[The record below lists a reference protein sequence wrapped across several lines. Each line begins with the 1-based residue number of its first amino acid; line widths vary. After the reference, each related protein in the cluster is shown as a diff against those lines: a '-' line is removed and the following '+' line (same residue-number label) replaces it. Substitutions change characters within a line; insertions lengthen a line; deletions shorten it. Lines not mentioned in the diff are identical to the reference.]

1 VTERSAKPLVLIVE
15 DEPDLQGLLT
25 VLLTRA
31 DYDTVVATSGAAAI
45 RSVFERRPDLVLL
58 DVGLPDLDGWA
69 ILAEIRTSLSTPV
82 IMLTAHGNETAK
94 VRGLSSGAD
103 DYLVKPFSNAELM
116 ARITAVLR
124 RAPTTA
130 LATTDYVD
138 DHLTLNVARRTVTVG
153 DHESPVTPIE
163 FRVLT
168 TLTANAGRVLSAEEL
183 MEQAWDAAEASSPER
198 VKFTILRLRRKFD
211 WDPNG
216 PITSVRGFGYC
227 YDPSFTR
234 EASATLS
241 EAQ

>member
-1 VTERSAKPLVLIVE
+1 MTERSAKPLVLIVE

-82 IMLTAHGNETAK
+82 IMLTAHGNETDK

-153 DHESPVTPIE
+153 DHESAVTPIE

-183 MEQAWDAAEASSPER
+183 MEQAWDATEASSPER

-234 EASATLS
+234 EASAMLS
-241 EAQ
+241 EAP

>member
-1 VTERSAKPLVLIVE
+1 MTQRSAKPLVVIVE
-15 DEPDLQGLLT
+15 DEPDLQSLLT
-25 VLLTRA
+25 VLLSRA
-31 DYDTVVATSGAAAI
+31 NYDTAVASSGAAAI
-45 RSVFERRPDLVLL
+45 RTVFELRPDLVLL

-69 ILAEIRTSLSTPV
+69 ILAEIRASLSTPV
-82 IMLTAHGNETAK
+82 IMLTAHGNESDK
-94 VRGLSSGAD
+94 VLGLSSGAD

-116 ARITAVLR
+116 ARITAALR

-138 DHLTLNVARRTVTVG
+138 DHLKLNVARRTVTVG
-153 DHESPVTPIE
+153 DHESAVTPIE

-183 MEQAWDAAEASSPER
+183 MEQAWDATEASSPGR

-211 WDPNG
+211 WDQNG

-234 EASATLS
+234 EASATFS

>member
-1 VTERSAKPLVLIVE
+1 M
-15 DEPDLQGLLT
+15 
-25 VLLTRA
+25 
-31 DYDTVVATSGAAAI
+31 
-45 RSVFERRPDLVLL
+45 LL

-82 IMLTAHGNETAK
+82 IMLTAHGNETDK

-153 DHESPVTPIE
+153 DHESAVTPIE

-183 MEQAWDAAEASSPER
+183 MEQAWDATEASSPER

-227 YDPSFTR
+227 YYPSFTR